1 MRQQSGMSFFGV
13 LFLVAIISG
22 IVSIAIKIIPPWL
35 DFLTVSSAVRSVLD
49 QPRMGLQ
56 NTEDILK
63 KVDTQLSINNIRI
76 KDLGKNAVVV
86 VREEG
91 SVQVVIDYTV
101 EKPVFAGDDT
111 KITITMHF
119 AKTHEVS
126 SRD

>member
-1 MRQQSGMSFFGV
+1 MRQQNGMSFFGI

-22 IVSIAIKIIPPWL
+22 IVSIAIKVIPPWL
-35 DFLTVSSAVRSVLD
+35 DFLTVSSAVGSVLD

-63 KVDTQLSINNIRI
+63 KVGNQLSINNIRI
-76 KDLGKNAVVV
+76 ADLGKNAIVL

-91 SVQVVIDYTV
+91 RVRAVIDYIV

-111 KITITMHF
+111 QITIKMHF
-119 AKTHEVS
+119 VKTHEVS